1 MGPASI
7 GDGRVPSANDVSI
20 GDGGGAAV
28 VGSSARGAIGTLVF
42 VLVLQGTAANA
53 QVASSEPPHR
63 APVFVSNY
71 DFHISLEAI
80 SNADPRF
87 SWIGRV
93 GGDFDLID
101 LGWGRLNLLAHYE
114 VITGDEFRPFDTNQG
129 NYTLQASV
137 AFPVRGNDLSL
148 VFHHV
153 SRHLADRPKRAS
165 VAWNVLG
172 VHVRRRFVR
181 DATALDIGAGLGSMV
196 QHSSVDYA
204 WKADAGARIAQGVRR
219 WLHLFADGS
228 VGWFGIDETRSS
240 RPTQWNGRTH
250 RWTRWRRR
258 GVPGLRPSRRR
269 VSDRDRPAS
278 MAHGRCSHRRGLM
291 AAFTGA
297 AIMRGWLRIPPRA
310 SLGPFRRYQWLIP
323 RP

>member
-1 MGPASI
+1 MGPANV
-7 GDGRVPSANDVSI
+7 GDGRVPGANDARI
-20 GDGGGAAV
+20 GGGGGAAV
-28 VGSSARGAIGTLVF
+28 AGRSARGALGTLVF
-42 VLVLQGTAANA
+42 VLTLQAAAAHA

-63 APVFVSNY
+63 APGFVSNF

-80 SNADPRF
+80 SNDDPRF
-87 SWIGRV
+87 SWIGRA

-101 LGWGRLNLLAHYE
+101 LGWGRLNLLADYE
-114 VITGDEFRPFDTNQG
+114 VIMGEEFRPFDTNQG

-165 VAWNVLG
+165 IAWNVLG

-196 QHSSVDYA
+196 QQSSVDYA

-228 VGWFGIDETRSS
+228 VEWFGIDETRSS
-240 RPTQWNGRTH
+240 RPTQWNGRVEVGVRIDGRGGDVEMFVGYGRRADAYPTETAAR
-250 RWTRWRRR
+250 RWPMV
-258 GVPGLRPSRRR
+258 GVR
-269 VSDRDRPAS
+269 VV
-278 MAHGRCSHRRGLM
+278 GG
-291 AAFTGA
+291 
-297 AIMRGWLRIPPRA
+297 
-310 SLGPFRRYQWLIP
+310 
-323 RP
+323 

>member
-1 MGPASI
+1 MLVCLLMLPA
-7 GDGRVPSANDVSI
+7 A
-20 GDGGGAAV
+20 
-28 VGSSARGAIGTLVF
+28 
-42 VLVLQGTAANA
+42 AANA
-53 QVASSEPPHR
+53 QDASAETR
-63 APVFVSNY
+63 DQGPVFLANY
-71 DFHISLEAI
+71 NFHISAAAI

-93 GGDFDLID
+93 GGDFDVVD
-101 LGWGRLNLLAHYE
+101 LGWGRLNLLADYE
-114 VITGDEFRPFDTNQG
+114 VIMGDEFRPFDTNQG

-204 WKADAGARIAQGVRR
+204 WKAEAGARIAQGVSR

-228 VGWFGIDETRSS
+228 VAWFGIDETRSS
-240 RPTQWNGRTH
+240 RPTQWNGEVEVGVRIDGRAGDVEVFVGYGH
-250 RWTRWRRR
+250 RADAYPTETAARRWPM
-258 GVPGLRPSRRR
+258 VGLR
-269 VSDRDRPAS
+269 VV
-278 MAHGRCSHRRGLM
+278 GG
-291 AAFTGA
+291 
-297 AIMRGWLRIPPRA
+297 
-310 SLGPFRRYQWLIP
+310 
-323 RP
+323 